1 MTDTDSPYPGLM
13 QETDVLEV
21 ELRVMR
27 ATHRSLDEEIQRLVE
42 GRSANALL
50 ITKLKR
56 RKLALKDAI
65 TRIEDRLFPDII
77 A

>member
-65 TRIEDRLFPDII
+65 ARIEDRLFPDII

>member
-1 MTDTDSPYPGLM
+1 MNE
-13 QETDVLEV
+13 ETHHLAGPMEEPEVLKV

-27 ATHRSLDEEIQRLVE
+27 ATHRSLDEEIEKLE
-42 GRSANALL
+42 NSRSANALL
-50 ITKLKR
+50 IGKLKR

-65 TRIEDRLFPDII
+65 ARIEDRLLPDII

>member
-1 MTDTDSPYPGLM
+1 MSNDDPTLPGVM
-13 QETDVLEV
+13 PETEVLAV

-27 ATHRSLDEEIQRLVE
+27 ATHRSLDDEI
-42 GRSANALL
+42 ANLERATAPNAML
-50 ITKLKR
+50 IRQLKR

-65 TRIEDRLFPDII
+65 SRIEERLFPDII